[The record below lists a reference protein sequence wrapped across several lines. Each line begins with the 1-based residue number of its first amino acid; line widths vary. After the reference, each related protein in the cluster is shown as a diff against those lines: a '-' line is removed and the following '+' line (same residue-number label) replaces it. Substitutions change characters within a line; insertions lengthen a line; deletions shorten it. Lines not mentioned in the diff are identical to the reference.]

1 MENHGA
7 IGIALILIAGIT
19 LILYFLPTIIA
30 VHRKKKNL
38 APILLVNILLGWTVI
53 GWIVSLVWAVS
64 TETVDTI
71 VLPSK
76 GQVQS
81 AHYQV
86 QGKMCSNCGKFSQA
100 DSKFCAHCGNAF

>member
-1 MENHGA
+1 MENIGA
-7 IGIALILIAGIT
+7 PAIVLLLIAGIM
-19 LILYFLPTIIA
+19 LALYFLPTIIA
-30 VHRKKKNL
+30 VYRKKRNL

-71 VLPSK
+71 ALPSR

-81 AHYQV
+81 TNYQV